1 MHNGRLRAFLKDP
14 LMKELGNFQLEQ
26 TPAKKNDGAPKRAQS
41 FERVGRHSW
50 E

>member
-1 MHNGRLRAFLKDP
+1 MDNGRLRVFLKDP

-26 TPAKKNDGAPKRAQS
+26 TPGKTNDGATKRAQS
-41 FERVGRHSW
+41 FKRVGRHSA